1 MQGNTH
7 IIGGITASLAFA
19 QISNDNPLVLVGAGV
34 IGALLPDICHG
45 GSKIGRK
52 LPIISKIVNTM
63 FGHRSFTHS
72 LLFLF
77 LVGMLLH
84 TFIPYKAISLGILLG
99 MASHILLDM
108 GTKKGVKLF
117 FPVSISVHLPITTKT
132 GSKAEKVVFMLLT
145 ILSVFFSYEIMIKLI
160 QTV

>member
-52 LPIISKIVNTM
+52 FPIISKTVNSL

-77 LVGMLLH
+77 LVGVLLH
-84 TFIPYKAISLGILLG
+84 TFIPYESISLGILLG
-99 MASHILLDM
+99 MASHVLLDM

-117 FPVSISVHLPITTKT
+117 YPISISVRLPLTTKT
-132 GSKAEKVVFMLLT
+132 GSKAEKIVFMLLT
-145 ILSVFFSYEIMIKLI
+145 MLSVFFSYEMIVKLI
-160 QTV
+160 DTV